1 MSQGLSNDNA
11 NDVASSLKWDGV
23 ETAWES
29 HYCAC
34 AICQKLEADGTLEE
48 AIPIA
53 LLMSSSYPQSITPK
67 PRFHKFI
74 ATLVRRQYNLIRGK
88 HRETASREASERS
101 RLDRKFL

>member
-48 AIPIA
+48 AIPRFCAEGQRLASKVIA
-53 LLMSSSYPQSITPK
+53 LDKALSEG
-67 PRFHKFI
+67 
-74 ATLVRRQYNLIRGK
+74 ATGVTL
-88 HRETASREASERS
+88 
-101 RLDRKFL
+101 